1 MNLEET
7 KTIKFEELKDNMKV
21 YMVLPW
27 WSPNFLTAT
36 VTKWDDGYFIELNK
50 KVQQNEMRIFVRSQ
64 KDLNVNWYVCTPKKY
79 KNDSKKTASEAE
91 EHAKHLL
98 KLTGKSTWNEFF
110 FSE

>member
-1 MNLEET
+1 MDLQET
-7 KTIKFEELKDNMKV
+7 KTIKFEELKDSMKV

-36 VTKWDDGYFIELNK
+36 VTKWDDGYCIELNK
-50 KVQQNEMRIFVRSQ
+50 KVQQNEMRICVKNQ
-64 KDLNVNWYVCTPKKY
+64 KQLDDNWYVCTIKNY
-79 KNDSKKTASEAE
+79 KNDPNKTCSEAE

-98 KLTGKSTWNEFF
+98 KLTGKDTWNEFF